1 MWKWPTIQNSKA
13 TTLWQLAN
21 TLPKAARR
29 QSNKTTKLML
39 LLGVTAF
46 ATIASNS
53 LLIAIALNCLK
64 MVMHIF
70 LAIEY

>member
-1 MWKWPTIQNSKA
+1 MQNSKA

-21 TLPKAARR
+21 TLPTAAIR
-29 QSNKTTKLML
+29 QSNTTTKLML

-46 ATIASNS
+46 ATLTSNS
-53 LLIAIALNCLK
+53 GLIAIALK
-64 MVMHIF
+64 MLEIVMHIF

>member
-1 MWKWPTIQNSKA
+1 MQNRKA

-21 TLPKAARR
+21 TLPTAAIK
-29 QSNKTTKLML
+29 QSNTTTKLML

-46 ATIASNS
+46 ATFTRD
-53 LLIAIALNCLK
+53 LRLIAIALKRLK
-64 MVMHIF
+64 IVLDIF